1 MIQKYKKK
9 PVVIEAVQFFP
20 FEFCLRELAEWGL
33 NVELDTSNKNLPIL
47 HIPTLEGDMIAK
59 GGDYIIKGV
68 KGEFYPCRADIFWE
82 TYARVE
88 LSENPSEVDKLP
100 ENKEDL
106 LKRFA
111 RYGFR
116 DEYGHDL
123 TFCDEFLHLVDAYC
137 AIKGKQ
143 CH

>member
-82 TYARVE
+82 TYDRVE
-88 LSENPSEVDKLP
+88 LL
-100 ENKEDL
+100 ENKEEL

-123 TFCDEFLHLVDAYC
+123 TLCMEFLQLVDAYC